1 MYIMEFITKPILIR
15 YYETDQ
21 MGFVHHSNYL
31 RYFELARIE
40 WISSLGLSYQKM
52 EERGYLMPVIK
63 ANVDFKRPLIFGNS
77 FRVKIQSKEI
87 PKVKFELTYEIILDE
102 DIIIAKG
109 STTLAFLSS
118 NNLKVVRCPKFFSD
132 LFRIINA

>member
-1 MYIMEFITKPILIR
+1 MEYITKPILIR

-40 WISSLGLSYQKM
+40 WISTLGFSYQKM
-52 EERGYLMPVIK
+52 EERGYLMPVIN
-63 ANVDFKRPLIFGNS
+63 ANIEFKRPLTFGNS

-87 PKVKFELTYEIILDE
+87 PKVKFELIYEIVLDK
-102 DIIIAKG
+102 DIIIARG
-109 STTLAFLSS
+109 STILAFLSS
-118 NNLKVVRCPKFFSD
+118 HNLKPVRCPKFFSD
-132 LFRIINA
+132 LFR

>member
-1 MYIMEFITKPILIR
+1 MEFITKPILIR

-63 ANVDFKRPLIFGNS
+63 ANIDFKRPLTFGKS
-77 FRVKIQSKEI
+77 FRIKVESNKM
-87 PKVKFELTYEIILDE
+87 PKVKFELTYEVLLE
-102 DIIIAKG
+102 ENEIIAKG
-109 STTLAFLSS
+109 STVLAFLSS
-118 NNLKVVRCPKFFSD
+118 HNLKPIRCPEFFSD
-132 LFRIINA
+132 LFK

>member
-1 MYIMEFITKPILIR
+1 MEFITKPILIR

-40 WISSLGLSYQKM
+40 WISFLGLSYQKM

-63 ANVDFKRPLIFGNS
+63 ANIDFIKPLIFGNS
-77 FRVKIQSKEI
+77 FKVKIQSKDI

-118 NNLKVVRCPKFFSD
+118 NNLKAVRCPKFFSD
-132 LFRIINA
+132 LFS

>member
-1 MYIMEFITKPILIR
+1 MEFITKPILIR

-63 ANVDFKRPLIFGNS
+63 ANIDFKKPLTFGKS
-77 FRVKIQSKEI
+77 FRIKIESNKM
-87 PKVKFELTYEIILDE
+87 PKVKFELTYEVFLE
-102 DIIIAKG
+102 ENEIIATG
-109 STTLAFLSS
+109 STVLAFLSS
-118 NNLKVVRCPKFFSD
+118 HNLKPIRCPEFFSD
-132 LFRIINA
+132 LFK

>member
-1 MYIMEFITKPILIR
+1 MKFITKPILIR

-63 ANVDFKRPLIFGNS
+63 ANIDFKRPLTFGKS
-77 FRVKIQSKEI
+77 FRIKIESNKM
-87 PKVKFELTYEIILDE
+87 PKVKFELTYEVFLE
-102 DIIIAKG
+102 ENEIIATG
-109 STTLAFLSS
+109 STVLAFLSS
-118 NNLKVVRCPKFFSD
+118 HNLKPIRCPDFFSD
-132 LFRIINA
+132 LFK

>member
-1 MYIMEFITKPILIR
+1 MEYITKPILIR

-40 WISSLGLSYQKM
+40 WISTLGFSYQKM
-52 EERGYLMPVIK
+52 EERGYLMPVIN
-63 ANVDFKRPLIFGNS
+63 ANIEFKRPLTFGNS

-87 PKVKFELTYEIILDE
+87 PKVKFELIYEIVLDK
-102 DIIIAKG
+102 DIIIARG
-109 STTLAFLSS
+109 STILAFLSS
-118 NNLKVVRCPKFFSD
+118 HNLKPVRCPKFFSD
-132 LFRIINA
+132 LFK

>member
-1 MYIMEFITKPILIR
+1 MEYITKPILIR

-40 WISSLGLSYQKM
+40 WISTLGFSYQKM
-52 EERGYLMPVIK
+52 EERGYLMPVIN
-63 ANVDFKRPLIFGNS
+63 ANIEFKRPLTFGNS

-87 PKVKFELTYEIILDE
+87 PKVKFELIYEIILDK
-102 DIIIAKG
+102 DIIVARG
-109 STTLAFLSS
+109 STILAFLSS
-118 NNLKVVRCPKFFSD
+118 HNLKAVRCPKFFSE
-132 LFRIINA
+132 LFS

>member
-1 MYIMEFITKPILIR
+1 MEYITKPILIR

-40 WISSLGLSYQKM
+40 WISSLGFSYQKM
-52 EERGYLMPVIK
+52 EERGYLMPVIN
-63 ANVDFKRPLIFGNS
+63 ANIEFKRPLTFGNS

-87 PKVKFELTYEIILDE
+87 PKVKFELIYEIILDK
-102 DIIIAKG
+102 DIIVARG
-109 STTLAFLSS
+109 STILAFLSS
-118 NNLKVVRCPKFFSD
+118 HNLKAVRCPKFFSD
-132 LFRIINA
+132 LFS

>member
-1 MYIMEFITKPILIR
+1 MEFITKPILIR

-63 ANVDFKRPLIFGNS
+63 ANIDFKRPLIFGNS
-77 FRVKIQSKEI
+77 FRVKIQSKET

-118 NNLKVVRCPKFFSD
+118 NNLKAVRCPKFFSD
-132 LFRIINA
+132 LFS

>member
-1 MYIMEFITKPILIR
+1 MEYITKPILIR

-40 WISSLGLSYQKM
+40 WISSLGFSYKKM
-52 EERGYLMPVIK
+52 EEKGYLMPVIN
-63 ANVDFKRPLIFGNS
+63 ANLEFKRPLTFGNS

-87 PKVKFELTYEIILDE
+87 PKVKFELIYEIILDK
-102 DIIIAKG
+102 DIIVARG
-109 STTLAFLSS
+109 STILAFLSS
-118 NNLKVVRCPKFFSD
+118 HNLKPVRCPKFFSD
-132 LFRIINA
+132 LFK

>member
-1 MYIMEFITKPILIR
+1 MEFITKPILIR

-40 WISSLGLSYQKM
+40 WISSLGFSYQKM
-52 EERGYLMPVIK
+52 EERGYLMPVVN
-63 ANVDFKRPLIFGNS
+63 ANIEFKRPLTFGNS

-87 PKVKFELTYEIILDE
+87 PKVKFELIYEIILDK
-102 DIIIAKG
+102 DIIIARG
-109 STTLAFLSS
+109 STILAFLSS
-118 NNLKVVRCPKFFSD
+118 HNLKPVRCPKFFSD
-132 LFRIINA
+132 LFK

>member
-1 MYIMEFITKPILIR
+1 MEYITKPILIR

-40 WISSLGLSYQKM
+40 WISTLGFSYQKM
-52 EERGYLMPVIK
+52 EERGYLMPVIN
-63 ANVDFKRPLIFGNS
+63 ANIEFKRPLTFGNS

-87 PKVKFELTYEIILDE
+87 PKVKFELIYEIVLDK
-102 DIIIAKG
+102 DIIIARG
-109 STTLAFLSS
+109 STVLVFLSS
-118 NNLKVVRCPKFFSD
+118 HNLKPVRCPKFFSD
-132 LFRIINA
+132 LFR

>member
-1 MYIMEFITKPILIR
+1 MEFITKPILIR

-40 WISSLGLSYQKM
+40 WISTLGFSYKKM
-52 EERGYLMPVIK
+52 EERGYLMPVIN
-63 ANVDFKRPLIFGNS
+63 ANIEFKRPLTFGNS

-87 PKVKFELTYEIILDE
+87 PKVKFELIYEIILDK
-102 DIIIAKG
+102 DIIIARG
-109 STTLAFLSS
+109 STILAFLSS
-118 NNLKVVRCPKFFSD
+118 HNLKPVRCPKFFSD
-132 LFRIINA
+132 LFR

>member
-1 MYIMEFITKPILIR
+1 MEFITKPILIR

-40 WISSLGLSYQKM
+40 WISTLGFSYQKM
-52 EERGYLMPVIK
+52 EERGYLMPVIN
-63 ANVDFKRPLIFGNS
+63 ANIEFKRPLTFGNS

-87 PKVKFELTYEIILDE
+87 PKVKFELIYEIVLDK
-102 DIIIAKG
+102 DIIIARG

-118 NNLKVVRCPKFFSD
+118 HNLKPVRCPKFFSD
-132 LFRIINA
+132 LFR

>member
-1 MYIMEFITKPILIR
+1 MEFITKPILIR

-52 EERGYLMPVIK
+52 EKRGYLMPVIK
-63 ANVDFKRPLIFGNS
+63 ANIDFKRPLIFGNS
-77 FRVKIQSKEI
+77 FKVKIKSKEI

-118 NNLKVVRCPKFFSD
+118 NNLKAVRCPKFFSD
-132 LFRIINA
+132 LFS

>member
-1 MYIMEFITKPILIR
+1 MEFITKPILIR

-40 WISSLGLSYQKM
+40 WISSLGFSYQKM
-52 EERGYLMPVIK
+52 EEKGYLMPVIM
-63 ANVDFKRPLIFGNS
+63 ANVNFKKPLTFGKS
-77 FRVKIQSKEI
+77 FRVKIKSNNI
-87 PKVKFELTYEIILDE
+87 PKVKFELKYEIVSDE
-102 DIIIAKG
+102 DEIIATG

-118 NNLKVVRCPKFFSD
+118 HNLKAVRCPKFFSD
-132 LFRIINA
+132 LFK

>member
-1 MYIMEFITKPILIR
+1 MEYITKPILIR

-40 WISSLGLSYQKM
+40 WISSLGFSYQKM
-52 EERGYLMPVIK
+52 EERGYLMPVIN
-63 ANVDFKRPLIFGNS
+63 ANIEFKRPLTFGNS

-87 PKVKFELTYEIILDE
+87 PKVKFELIYEIILDK
-102 DIIIAKG
+102 DIIIARG
-109 STTLAFLSS
+109 STILAFLSS
-118 NNLKVVRCPKFFSD
+118 HNLKAVRCPKFFSD
-132 LFRIINA
+132 LFR

>member
-1 MYIMEFITKPILIR
+1 MEYITKPILIR

-40 WISSLGLSYQKM
+40 WISTLGFSYQKM
-52 EERGYLMPVIK
+52 EERGYLMPVIN
-63 ANVDFKRPLIFGNS
+63 ANIEFKRPLTFGNS

-87 PKVKFELTYEIILDE
+87 PKVKFELIYEIVLDK
-102 DIIIAKG
+102 DIIIARG
-109 STTLAFLSS
+109 STILAFLSS
-118 NNLKVVRCPKFFSD
+118 HNLKAVRCPKFFSD
-132 LFRIINA
+132 LFK

>member
-1 MYIMEFITKPILIR
+1 MEFITKPILIR

-63 ANVDFKRPLIFGNS
+63 ANIDFIRPLIFGNS
-77 FRVKIQSKEI
+77 FRVKIESKEI

-118 NNLKVVRCPKFFSD
+118 NNLKAVRCPKFFSD
-132 LFRIINA
+132 IFS

>member
-1 MYIMEFITKPILIR
+1 MEYITKPILIR

-40 WISSLGLSYQKM
+40 WISSLGFSYQKM
-52 EERGYLMPVIK
+52 EERGYLMPVIN
-63 ANVDFKRPLIFGNS
+63 ANIEFKRPLTFGNS

-87 PKVKFELTYEIILDE
+87 PKVKFELIYEIILDK
-102 DIIIAKG
+102 DIIVARG
-109 STTLAFLSS
+109 STILAFLSS
-118 NNLKVVRCPKFFSD
+118 HNLKAVRCPKFFSD
-132 LFRIINA
+132 LFR

>member
-1 MYIMEFITKPILIR
+1 MEYITKPILIR

-40 WISSLGLSYQKM
+40 WISTLGFSYQKM
-52 EERGYLMPVIK
+52 EERGYLMPVIN
-63 ANVDFKRPLIFGNS
+63 ANIEFKRPLTFGNS

-87 PKVKFELTYEIILDE
+87 PKVKFELIYEIVLDK
-102 DIIIAKG
+102 DIIIARG

-118 NNLKVVRCPKFFSD
+118 HNLKPVRCPKFFSD
-132 LFRIINA
+132 LFR

>member
-1 MYIMEFITKPILIR
+1 MEYITKPILIR

-40 WISSLGLSYQKM
+40 WISSLGFSYQKM
-52 EERGYLMPVIK
+52 EERGYLMPVIN
-63 ANVDFKRPLIFGNS
+63 ANIEFKRPLTFGNS

-87 PKVKFELTYEIILDE
+87 PKVKFELIYEIILDK
-102 DIIIAKG
+102 DIIIARG
-109 STTLAFLSS
+109 STILAFLSS
-118 NNLKVVRCPKFFSD
+118 HNLKAVRCPKFFSD
-132 LFRIINA
+132 LFK

>member
-1 MYIMEFITKPILIR
+1 MEFITKPILIR

-40 WISSLGLSYQKM
+40 WITSLGLSYQKM

-63 ANVDFKRPLIFGNS
+63 ANIDFKRPLIFGNS
-77 FRVKIQSKEI
+77 FRVKIQSKEA
-87 PKVKFELTYEIILDE
+87 PKVKFKLTYEIILDE

-118 NNLKVVRCPKFFSD
+118 NNLKAVRCPKFFSD
-132 LFRIINA
+132 LFS

>member
-1 MYIMEFITKPILIR
+1 MEFITKPILIR

-40 WISSLGLSYQKM
+40 WISSLGFSYQKM
-52 EERGYLMPVIK
+52 EERGYLMPVIN
-63 ANVDFKRPLIFGNS
+63 ANIEFKRPLTFGNS

-87 PKVKFELTYEIILDE
+87 PKVKFELIYEIILDK
-102 DIIIAKG
+102 DIIVARG
-109 STTLAFLSS
+109 STILAFLSS
-118 NNLKVVRCPKFFSD
+118 NNLKAVRCPKFFSD
-132 LFRIINA
+132 LFRIVNT

>member
-1 MYIMEFITKPILIR
+1 MEFITKPILIR

-40 WISSLGLSYQKM
+40 WILSLGLSYQKM

-63 ANVDFKRPLIFGNS
+63 ANIDFKKPLIFGKS
-77 FRVKIQSKEI
+77 FRVKIESNKM
-87 PKVKFELTYEIILDE
+87 PKVKFELNYKVLSEENETVATGL
-102 DIIIAKG
+102 
-109 STTLAFLSS
+109 TVLAFLSS
-118 NNLKVVRCPKFFSD
+118 DNLKPIRCPEFFSD
-132 LFRIINA
+132 LFR

>member
-1 MYIMEFITKPILIR
+1 MKFVTKPILIR

-63 ANVDFKRPLIFGNS
+63 ANIDFKKPLTFGKS
-77 FRVKIQSKEI
+77 FRIKIESNKM
-87 PKVKFELTYEIILDE
+87 PKVKFELAYEVFLEENEII
-102 DIIIAKG
+102 ATG
-109 STTLAFLSS
+109 STVLAFLSS
-118 NNLKVVRCPKFFSD
+118 HNLKPIRCPEFFSD
-132 LFRIINA
+132 LFK

>member
-1 MYIMEFITKPILIR
+1 MEYITKPILIR

-40 WISSLGLSYQKM
+40 WISSLGFSYQKM
-52 EERGYLMPVIK
+52 EERGFLMPVIN
-63 ANVDFKRPLIFGNS
+63 ANIEFKRPLTFGNS

-87 PKVKFELTYEIILDE
+87 PKVKFELIYEIVIDR
-102 DIIIAKG
+102 DIIVARG
-109 STTLAFLSS
+109 STILAFLSS
-118 NNLKVVRCPKFFSD
+118 HNLKAVRCPKFFSD
-132 LFRIINA
+132 LFK

>member
-1 MYIMEFITKPILIR
+1 MEFITKPILIR

-63 ANVDFKRPLIFGNS
+63 ANIDFKRPLTFGKS
-77 FRVKIQSKEI
+77 FRIKIESNKM
-87 PKVKFELTYEIILDE
+87 PKVKFELTYEVLLE
-102 DIIIAKG
+102 ENEIIAKG
-109 STTLAFLSS
+109 STVLAFLSS
-118 NNLKVVRCPKFFSD
+118 HNLKPIRCPDFFSD
-132 LFRIINA
+132 LFK

>member
-1 MYIMEFITKPILIR
+1 MKFITKPILIR

-63 ANVDFKRPLIFGNS
+63 ANIDFKKPLTFGKS
-77 FRVKIQSKEI
+77 FRIKIESNKM
-87 PKVKFELTYEIILDE
+87 PKVKFELTYEVLLE
-102 DIIIAKG
+102 ENEIIAKG
-109 STTLAFLSS
+109 STVLAFLSS
-118 NNLKVVRCPKFFSD
+118 HNLKPIRCPEFFSD
-132 LFRIINA
+132 LFK

>member
-1 MYIMEFITKPILIR
+1 MLFITKPILIR

-63 ANVDFKRPLIFGNS
+63 ASIDFKRPLTFGKS
-77 FRVKIQSKEI
+77 FRIKVESNKM
-87 PKVKFELTYEIILDE
+87 PKVKFELTYEVLLE
-102 DIIIAKG
+102 DNEIIATG
-109 STTLAFLSS
+109 STVLAFLSS
-118 NNLKVVRCPKFFSD
+118 NNLKPIRCPEFFSD
-132 LFRIINA
+132 LFK

>member
-1 MYIMEFITKPILIR
+1 MEFITKPILIR

-40 WISSLGLSYQKM
+40 WILSLGLSYQKM

-118 NNLKVVRCPKFFSD
+118 DNLKAVRCPKFFSD
-132 LFRIINA
+132 LFS